1 MSDAARRYNGAH
13 RTVFAPEILQPR
25 RNMLKR
31 ALLYATAVIVLSAC
45 GFHLRGQVEL
55 APLLSAPWV
64 KSSDAALAADLRNAL
79 RQSGVTPVKDPAVA
93 TAIIDLVSVN
103 YSRSVQSVDARGI
116 ATGYRLKYHVI
127 YRVVD
132 RSGRLLVDNTG
143 LSVTRDLAYQ
153 SDQVLQ
159 KQKEEKILR
168 EALRQDVVRQI
179 IRRLGGVTLSRNTS
193 ESGDRATALV

>member
-1 MSDAARRYNGAH
+1 
-13 RTVFAPEILQPR
+13 
-25 RNMLKR
+25 
-31 ALLYATAVIVLSAC
+31 
-45 GFHLRGQVEL
+45 
-55 APLLSAPWV
+55 
-64 KSSDAALAADLRNAL
+64 
-79 RQSGVTPVKDPAVA
+79 VA